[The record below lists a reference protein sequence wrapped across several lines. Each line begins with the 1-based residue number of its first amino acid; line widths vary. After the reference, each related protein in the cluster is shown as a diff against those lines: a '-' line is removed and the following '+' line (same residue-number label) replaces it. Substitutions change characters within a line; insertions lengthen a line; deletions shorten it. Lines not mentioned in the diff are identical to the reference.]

1 MPINPLVGAA
11 LISGGSSMLGGIF
24 GAGSQASANKT
35 NLQIARENNAAN
47 QQLQKNQNEW
57 NLQQWDRENK
67 YNSASSQKQRLLDAG
82 YNPALA
88 AGQVATGSATSNQL
102 QSAPY
107 TPNQQVQVQPV
118 NYGQGIANAGQ
129 DFVNSYLNM
138 SMNKAQI
145 EKTKAEADNLR
156 AQAGYVTNYQGRL
169 AESNILSNKTLAD
182 LHSMQNKIQE
192 VNLNIARTYGSQQ
205 AAANLENTVANT
217 LKTRADTIKSEK
229 EARNIVAK
237 TVTEYAKANN
247 INLDSER
254 IRRTTDLLVTKMELE
269 NSANSLIMVGLE
281 KDADFEVRYG
291 DHQRKQQLNI
301 LDYDARGTFHEAN
314 MRRKQ
319 DNTWWVNYGMDK
331 LEQSSNVFGNFM
343 GGLSKYGSFKKSI
356 AKPDNYND
364 YDKHTRR
371 WVDKKTGDQYEEQ
384 YYRKSKS
391 K

>member
-1 MPINPLVGAA
+1 MDPIIGAS
-11 LISGGSSMLGGIF
+11 LISAGSNMLGGLF
-24 GAGSQASANKT
+24 GAGSQSSANKA

-57 NLQQWDRENK
+57 NLQQWERENK

-118 NYGQGIANAGQ
+118 NYMQGIGNAAN

-169 AESNILSNKTLAD
+169 AESNILSNRTLAE
-182 LHSMQNKIQE
+182 LHSMQNKLQE

-205 AAANLENTVANT
+205 AAANL
-217 LKTRADTIKSEK
+217 
-229 EARNIVAK
+229 
-237 TVTEYAKANN
+237 
-247 INLDSER
+247 
-254 IRRTTDLLVTKMELE
+254 
-269 NSANSLIMVGLE
+269 
-281 KDADFEVRYG
+281 
-291 DHQRKQQLNI
+291 
-301 LDYDARGTFHEAN
+301 
-314 MRRKQ
+314 
-319 DNTWWVNYGMDK
+319 
-331 LEQSSNVFGNFM
+331 
-343 GGLSKYGSFKKSI
+343 
-356 AKPDNYND
+356 
-364 YDKHTRR
+364 
-371 WVDKKTGDQYEEQ
+371 
-384 YYRKSKS
+384 
-391 K
+391 

>member
-118 NYGQGIANAGQ
+118 NYMQGIGNAAN

-169 AESNILSNKTLAD
+169 AESNILSNETLAR
-182 LHSMQNKIQE
+182 LHDMQQKVQE
-192 VNLNIARTYGSQQ
+192 VNYNIVRTYGSQQ

-247 INLDSER
+247 IKLDSDR
-254 IRRTTDLLVTKMELE
+254 IRRTTDLLVAKMELE
-269 NSANSLIMVGLE
+269 NSANSLMMTGLE
-281 KDADFEVRYG
+281 NDAEFEIRYG
-291 DHQRKQQLNI
+291 DQKRKQQLN
-301 LDYDARGTFHEAN
+301 LLKSDALKKHYEAN
-314 MRRKQ
+314 MSRKE
-319 DNTWWVNYGMDK
+319 DALYWWKAGVDM
-331 LEQSSNVFGNFM
+331 SS
-343 GGLSKYGSFKKSI
+343 SAASI
-356 AKPDNYND
+356 LGRLRP
-364 YDKHTRR
+364 
-371 WVDKKTGDQYEEQ
+371 
-384 YYRKSKS
+384 
-391 K
+391 

>member
-1 MPINPLVGAA
+1 MDPITGAA
-11 LISGGSSMLGGIF
+11 IISAGGNLMSGIT
-24 GAGSQASANKT
+24 GASAQKSANKT
-35 NLQIARENNAAN
+35 NLQIARENNLAN

-57 NLQQWDRENK
+57 NLQQWERENK

-88 AGQVATGSATSNQL
+88 VGQVATGSATSNQL

-118 NYGQGIANAGQ
+118 NYMQGIGNAAN

-169 AESNILSNKTLAD
+169 AESNILSNNTLSD
-182 LHSMQNKIQE
+182 LQSMQNKLLE

-205 AAANLENTVANT
+205 AAANLESTVANT
-217 LKTRADTIKSEK
+217 LKTRVDTIKSEK

-247 INLDSER
+247 IKLDSDR
-254 IRRTTDLLVTKMELE
+254 LRRTTDLLVTKMELE
-269 NSANSLIMVGLE
+269 NSANSLLMTGLE
-281 KDADFEVRYG
+281 NDAEFEIRYG
-291 DHQRKQQLNI
+291 DEQRKQQLNMLKSDALKKKYEKNMARKEDQLYWWKAGVDMGSSAASI
-301 LDYDARGTFHEAN
+301 LGHLR
-314 MRRKQ
+314 
-319 DNTWWVNYGMDK
+319 
-331 LEQSSNVFGNFM
+331 
-343 GGLSKYGSFKKSI
+343 
-356 AKPDNYND
+356 P
-364 YDKHTRR
+364 
-371 WVDKKTGDQYEEQ
+371 
-384 YYRKSKS
+384 
-391 K
+391 

>member
-11 LISGGSSMLGGIF
+11 LIQGGSNFVSGLF
-24 GAGSQASANKT
+24 GASAQDKANKT
-35 NLQIARENNAAN
+35 NLQIARENNLAN

-57 NLQQWDRENK
+57 NLQQWERENK

-118 NYGQGIANAGQ
+118 NYMQGIGNAAN

-156 AQAGYVTNYQGRL
+156 AQAGYVTGYQGRL
-169 AESNILSNKTLAD
+169 AESNILSNETLAQ
-182 LHSMQNKIQE
+182 LHSMQTKLQE
-192 VNLNIARTYGSQQ
+192 VNLNIAQTYGSQQ

-217 LKTRADTIKSEK
+217 FKTRADTIKSEK

-247 INLDSER
+247 IKLDNDR
-254 IRRTTDLLVTKMELE
+254 LRRTTDLLVTKW
-269 NSANSLIMVGLE
+269 S
-281 KDADFEVRYG
+281 
-291 DHQRKQQLNI
+291 
-301 LDYDARGTFHEAN
+301 
-314 MRRKQ
+314 
-319 DNTWWVNYGMDK
+319 
-331 LEQSSNVFGNFM
+331 
-343 GGLSKYGSFKKSI
+343 
-356 AKPDNYND
+356 
-364 YDKHTRR
+364 
-371 WVDKKTGDQYEEQ
+371 
-384 YYRKSKS
+384 
-391 K
+391 